1 MKRRF
6 TILTAALALLVSL
19 AIPMGVWGQTRDTK
33 TDIMFAKGFAGYTTG
48 SFSAAGT
55 DRTAVA
61 NSTNATGVT
70 YAMQVFNGSTG
81 AVRGNQS
88 SGAANYSCRNT
99 TTYDGYYISSV
110 SLTITSSGGGTLDGG
125 ANGRS
130 IVYFGSTAYANPN
143 TTAPLGTSTAASPN
157 QSGQTTLT
165 WTNTDEDVAYFILY
179 NLKTA
184 GTVLSAS
191 ASSPLTVVWTKKTG
205 PVIPSTTVTIDD
217 TNLTNTDVYTST
229 EAGWLIAT
237 VKAGTET
244 LSNPSISWVSSNEDV
259 ATIDEDGVV
268 TLVAAGTTT
277 ITASYAGESGVYGA
291 SSATYNL
298 VVTDSTPFAG
308 GVVTFVAGTDTGT
321 STGQNEDQM
330 TKSGVTVHSTK
341 AALAT
346 SEYRL
351 YDGSTTTISTTT
363 GTITEIVFTGN
374 STSYPVSRLS
384 VNNGNGTYT
393 TNDNN
398 VGTWTGDAVS
408 VSFSADGQARLSQID
423 VTITVSSGVATT
435 TTINVPQNFN
445 TDIYQG
451 TTAGTLTATV
461 SAESTPISGAT
472 VTWSSSNT
480 GVATID
486 ANGAVTLVAVGT
498 TTITASYAGVEDE
511 YLPSS
516 ATYELAVTDSAPIGD
531 LVIDFESATTAYTN
545 WTFTNMT
552 SHETSNIT
560 AHGGTYY
567 GTTGGKETASIT
579 TKSKIATP
587 YTLTCYVSKQSNNT
601 TASTWYI
608 QVSSD
613 GTTWTDVAS
622 RSASDMNKGE
632 WKEFTANLSSYT
644 NVYVRVYYSG
654 STAIRNI
661 DDLTLLTTVPSVIAP
676 TFSPAEGLYTSA
688 QNVTIS
694 TTTPGATIYYTL
706 DGTDPT
712 TSSSVYSSP
721 INVSSTT
728 TIKAMAVASG
738 NQSSIVSATY
748 TIELPLSTMDQI
760 FAKATEVGSTPT
772 TVHITLGDWVVTG
785 ANTSSHTF
793 VSDGTKGF
801 MIYGSNHGFSAG
813 DVLSGTVEC
822 KVQLYNGA
830 AEITQLNSTTTGLT
844 VTTGGT
850 ATVANIPMANL
861 SGINTGALVSYQNL
875 TCEARVEGEYT
886 NYYLSDGTTEIQ
898 AYKTLLDNYADY
910 LEDGKTYNITGV
922 FVLNNSA
929 KRINPRNA
937 ADIEEVHTLTIPGYA
952 AGSAGGYRL
961 IASPVTVRPAD
972 IQGMI
977 LTGADAVKYDLFYF
991 DQAKDKEW
999 INYKGDASTGNPGGF
1014 SLVPGKGYL
1023 YAKEATTEN
1032 QTYTFELTGIPYN
1045 NEPIILSKSESGD
1058 FPGWNLVGNPFG
1070 ETAYIGNRSFYVM
1083 NEDGSDLMESSGA
1096 IAPMKGIFVI
1106 AANDGEELQFTKSS
1120 TAGKS
1125 SRLGLTLSN
1134 GRNVIDRATVRFD
1147 EGDELPK
1154 FQLNK
1159 NHTKVYFSMDGEDY
1173 AVVRGEEMGAMPVNF
1188 KAENNGT
1195 YSLSLS
1201 SENVELSYLHLID
1214 NMTGADVDLL
1224 QTPSYSFEAKTTDY
1238 ESRFKLVFA
1247 TGDNSNDDNFA
1258 FYSNGSFVINNE
1270 GNAELQVIDIMGR
1283 IVKSESVN
1291 GCTNVNVNAAPG
1303 VYMLRLV
1310 NGDNVKVQKVVV
1322 K

>member
-19 AIPMGVWGQTRDTK
+19 AIPMGVWGQTRATQTVSYGWETTDDATQWAISDAIEATQGEGNTGTYAGRINTNSTTVQFNEKVYVTSFSYAFKRTSNNNNYSVYIETSSDGSNWSIKDTQAMNTFTNGTYRTVTK
-33 TDIMFAKGFAGYTTG
+33 TFDGTQELYVRFRCNNTTAVRYVDDVTITYNTSAAQLDPCDLTLTNASTSIVFDLYNNSDAYVINYTTSSTGLVTVSDSDYITTVVDQTNKTITVTPVAVTNGAKVITVNQAADDNYAAG
-48 SFSAAGT
+48 SKTFTINITDSTPFTGGDVTFVAGTDIGTTSTTGPDSMTKQVVTVSSTSAAFATAEYRLYSGSETTISTSFGTITQIEFTKNGSYSLGNLSTETGNYTSTTGIWTGDAQEVTFSAA
-55 DRTAVA
+55 A
-61 NSTNATGVT
+61 
-70 YAMQVFNGSTG
+70 QVRLDQIN
-81 AVRGNQS
+81 V
-88 SGAANYSCRNT
+88 
-99 TTYDGYYISSV
+99 
-110 SLTITSSGGGTLDGG
+110 TITSSSS
-125 ANGRS
+125 A
-130 IVYFGSTAYANPN
+130 IA
-143 TTAPLGTSTAASPN
+143 TTTEITVPIGF
-157 QSGQTTLT
+157 
-165 WTNTDEDVAYFILY
+165 NTDLHVST
-179 NLKTA
+179 TA
-184 GTVLSAS
+184 GTLSAS
-191 ASSPLTVVWTKKTG
+191 VTETESGNAVSG
-205 PVIPSTTVTIDD
+205 ATVTW
-217 TNLTNTDVYTST
+217 S
-229 EAGWLIAT
+229 
-237 VKAGTET
+237 
-244 LSNPSISWVSSNEDV
+244 SSNTDV
-259 ATIDEDGVV
+259 ATIDANGVV

-277 ITASYAGESGVYGA
+277 IIASYAGVTDQYRP
-291 SSATYNL
+291 SSDTYEL
-298 VVTDSTPFAG
+298 VVTDST
-308 GVVTFVAGTDTGT
+308 
-321 STGQNEDQM
+321 
-330 TKSGVTVHSTK
+330 
-341 AALAT
+341 
-346 SEYRL
+346 
-351 YDGSTTTISTTT
+351 
-363 GTITEIVFTGN
+363 
-374 STSYPVSRLS
+374 
-384 VNNGNGTYT
+384 
-393 TNDNN
+393 
-398 VGTWTGDAVS
+398 
-408 VSFSADGQARLSQID
+408 
-423 VTITVSSGVATT
+423 
-435 TTINVPQNFN
+435 
-445 TDIYQG
+445 
-451 TTAGTLTATV
+451 
-461 SAESTPISGAT
+461 
-472 VTWSSSNT
+472 
-480 GVATID
+480 
-486 ANGAVTLVAVGT
+486 
-498 TTITASYAGVEDE
+498 
-511 YLPSS
+511 
-516 ATYELAVTDSAPIGD
+516 PIGD

-552 SHETSNIT
+552 SHETSSIT

-608 QVSSD
+608 QVSTD
-613 GTTWTDVAS
+613 GSTWTNVES
-622 RSASDMNKGE
+622 RSATDMSKGE

-644 NVYVRVYYSG
+644 NVYVRVYYDG
-654 STAIRNI
+654 TTAVRNI
-661 DDLTLLTTVPSVIAP
+661 DDLTLLTSVPSVIAP

-694 TTTPGATIYYTL
+694 TTTSGATIYYTL

-844 VTTGGT
+844 VTPNGT
-850 ATVANIPMANL
+850 VTVANITLADL
-861 SGINTGALVSYQNL
+861 AGINTGALVSYQNL
-875 TCEARVEGEYT
+875 ICEERVEGDYT

-898 AYKTLLDNYADY
+898 AYKTLLNDYADY

-922 FVLNNSA
+922 FVLNNST

-961 IASPVTVRPAD
+961 IASPVTVSPSD
-972 IQGMI
+972 VQGMI

-1188 KAENNGT
+1188 KAENNGSYT
-1195 YSLSLS
+1195 LSVNAEEVS
-1201 SENVELSYLHLID
+1201 FAYLHLID

-1247 TGDNSNDDNFA
+1247 TGDNSNDDTFA

-1270 GNAELQVIDIMGR
+1270 GNATLQVIDIMGR
-1283 IVKSESVN
+1283 IVKSESINGCANVSVN
-1291 GCTNVNVNAAPG
+1291 GAAG

-1310 NGDNVKVQKVVV
+1310 NGDNVKTQKVVV